1 MFIRPNVIKLNIILH
16 CCSKCYI
23 QRNHSSITSISD
35 IVAASIIAVITNS
48 IKQNE
53 DPLFTGEP
61 IIGIVITV
69 GGTTSL

>member
-1 MFIRPNVIKLNIILH
+1 MLHLLAHDTFSVITLSFSHHVI
-16 CCSKCYI
+16 
-23 QRNHSSITSISD
+23 D
-35 IVAASIIAVITNS
+35 IVAASNIIVITNS

-69 GGTTSL
+69 GGTISL